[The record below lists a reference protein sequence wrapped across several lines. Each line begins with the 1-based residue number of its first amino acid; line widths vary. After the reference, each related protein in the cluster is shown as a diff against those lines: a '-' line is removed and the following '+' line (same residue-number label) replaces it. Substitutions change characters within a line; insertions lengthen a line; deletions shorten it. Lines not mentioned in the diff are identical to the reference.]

1 MSILDSVLWDIEDY
15 AGRAVDVV
23 KLTAQVVVA
32 VARAFPWAVGIL
44 LICLSTFGFWLD
56 SGSSSPTIQ
65 QQILTHAK
73 PGGTTF
79 WLLQQSGE
87 NPSGFLGMASY
98 GDKKQEA
105 DFSNAVRFCIAHKG
119 FDGCQQVIKAADA
132 TPYGI

>member
-23 KLTAQVVVA
+23 KLTTQVVVA
-32 VARAFPWAVGIL
+32 VTRAFPWAVGIL
-44 LICLSTFGFWLD
+44 LISLSAFGFWLD

-65 QQILTHAK
+65 QQIMAHAK
-73 PGGTTF
+73 PGGTVY
-79 WLLQQSGE
+79 WAMQQNGE

-105 DFSNAVRFCIAHKG
+105 DFLAAVRFCVAHKG
-119 FDGCQQVIKAADA
+119 FDGCQQVIKAANA